1 MFGNVDVLLVMP
13 HPYFICDKRS
23 LQISHSPPSPPQRRG
38 CRRREWSVF
47 GVGSTGH
54 PRGDGVAAA
63 AAAEYELQTPVG
75 NAGCCGCN
83 GVNVSDVLAVY
94 SKKLKPSNRRLFYVG
109 SSDRRGTC
117 NGNHSR

>member
-13 HPYFICDKRS
+13 HPCFICDKRS
-23 LQISHSPPSPPQRRG
+23 LQISHSPPSPPLRRG
-38 CRRREWSVF
+38 CRRWEWIMF
-47 GVGSTGH
+47 RVGSIGH

-63 AAAEYELQTPVG
+63 AAAEYELQAPVG
-75 NAGCCGCN
+75 NAGCYGCN

-109 SSDRRGTC
+109 SSDRRGIC
-117 NGNHSR
+117 DGMDSR